1 MEYSLKIAELLKREK
16 IRNDKSFEFMNRMNN
31 MEIIQFER
39 EIELILTEENVEK
52 KYPDWNY
59 EFLNKLINREALY
72 KIFIENEID
81 KKLIRNLS

>member
-81 KKLIRNLS
+81 KKFIVK